1 MQKQEPVFSG
11 AINLPP
17 TDKNERRGATI
28 GTLKLYNSQADLER
42 FPNLP
47 AYNGFLIIE
56 NPHQLKVKEK
66 DGKKIVYL
74 YVSVWEKGA

>member
-1 MQKQEPVFSG
+1 MEKQEPVFSG

-17 TDKNERRGATI
+17 ATRNERRGATI

-47 AYNGFLIIE
+47 AFNGFIIIE
-56 NPHQLKVKEK
+56 NPHKLKVKEK
-66 DGKKIVYL
+66 NGKQIAYL
-74 YVSVWEKGA
+74 YVSVWEKQA